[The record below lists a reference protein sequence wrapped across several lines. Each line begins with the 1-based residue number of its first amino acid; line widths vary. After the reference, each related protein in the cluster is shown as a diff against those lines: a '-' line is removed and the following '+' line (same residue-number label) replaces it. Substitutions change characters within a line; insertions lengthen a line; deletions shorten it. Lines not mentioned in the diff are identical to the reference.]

1 MLFVYQVDLVNMDT
15 TIKLKDTTV
24 SRLKDVGKMGDS
36 YDTVIN
42 RLLDEHD
49 QHESKIKK

>member
-1 MLFVYQVDLVNMDT
+1 MSNPKKKKTDFT
-15 TIKLKDTTV
+15 TIKLKDTTIP
-24 SRLKDVGKMGDS
+24 RLKALGTMGDS

-49 QHESKIKK
+49 NNTLPS